1 MEKTTSEYV
10 QENWGYFG
18 QTWKGVSVAIKYY
31 ERNPADLRNE
41 VVGVN
46 AFKDRKRVEERDISS
61 ACVLTVP
68 TPNQSDHDI
77 VSRIRQL
84 RDLGAD
90 PETIQL

>member
-18 QTWKGVSVAIKYY
+18 QSWRGVNAAIKHY

-46 AFKDRKRVEERDISS
+46 AFKDRKRVEERDSSS
-61 ACVLTVP
+61 ARVLTVP
-68 TPNQSDHDI
+68 NPTNPTTTS
-77 VSRIRQL
+77 SA
-84 RDLGAD
+84 GSASYG
-90 PETIQL
+90 T